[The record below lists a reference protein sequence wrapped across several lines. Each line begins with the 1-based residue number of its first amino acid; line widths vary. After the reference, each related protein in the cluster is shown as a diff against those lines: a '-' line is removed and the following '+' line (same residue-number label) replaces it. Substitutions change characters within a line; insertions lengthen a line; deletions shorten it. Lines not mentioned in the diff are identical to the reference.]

1 MTIEPHFLL
10 DTNICIYLLEGRGG
24 DIVRQRIEAAARGAL
39 VTSTIVQAE
48 VMIGAVDRDMIGAS
62 DALFAMIPPLP
73 FDQAAARVYATLPF
87 RRGNL
92 DRLIAAHALSLG
104 LTLITN
110 NERDFADIPGLSV
123 ENWTR

>member
-1 MTIEPHFLL
+1 MPINPRFLL

-24 DIVRQRIEAAARGAL
+24 EIVRRRIEAAVRGTL

-48 VMIGAVDRDMIGAS
+48 VMIGADRRDMLS
-62 DALFAMIPPLP
+62 VVDALFTIIPPVP
-73 FDQAAARVYATLPF
+73 FDQSAARTYASLPF

-92 DRLIAAHALSLG
+92 DRLIAAHAISLD
-104 LTLITN
+104 LTLVTN
-110 NERDFADIPGLSV
+110 NERDFADIPGLRV